1 MESRQLKRDI
11 EALLGDYIGQKLR
24 ENGFDPKGK
33 GASSMLD
40 DLAHYDLA
48 ISVALWWLNKEDGKD
63 LMENFVISPGHI
75 QYPNRAEREAMIL
88 SSFAGLILN
97 SLPVEDILCLYNC
110 KPSAS
115 YAHNQTKSAII
126 HPFAL
131 SYHPFAMLGSYKA
144 VDRSRKH
151 NERLKR
157 WKSIHCK
164 AATTARQPVLPSP
177 SRSSASS
184 FSDSGDSLTEKTEHY
199 EGSQES
205 LQD

>member
-1 MESRQLKRDI
+1 METRKLKRDV
-11 EALLGDYIGQKLR
+11 EALLGDYIGQRLR

-33 GASSMLD
+33 GASTMLD

-63 LMENFVISPGHI
+63 LLENFMISPGDI
-75 QYPNRAEREAMIL
+75 QYPNHKEREAMIL
-88 SSFAGLILN
+88 SSFAGLIMN
-97 SLPVEDILCLYNC
+97 SLPVEDILSLYSC
-110 KPSAS
+110 KPVAA
-115 YAHNQTKSAII
+115 YPQNLTKSAIV
-126 HPFAL
+126 HPFSL

-151 NERLKR
+151 TERLKR

-164 AATTARQPVLPSP
+164 PEQPPALPSP
-177 SRSSASS
+177 SSSSESS
-184 FSDSGDSLTEKTEHY
+184 FSDSGDSLTEKTENY

>member
-1 MESRQLKRDI
+1 MEARRLKRDI
-11 EALLGDYIGQKLR
+11 EALLGDYIGQKLW

-33 GASSMLD
+33 GTSTMLD

-48 ISVALWWLNKEDGKD
+48 ISVALWWLNKDDGKD
-63 LMENFVISPGHI
+63 LMENFIISPGHI
-75 QYPNRAEREAMIL
+75 QYPNRMEREAMIL
-88 SSFAGLILN
+88 SSFAGVIMN
-97 SLPVEDILCLYNC
+97 SLPVKDILSLYNC

-115 YAHNQTKSAII
+115 YPHSQTKSAIV

-144 VDRSRKH
+144 VDHSRKH
-151 NERLKR
+151 TERLKR

-164 AATTARQPVLPSP
+164 AAPAVRQGALPSP
-177 SRSSASS
+177 SCSSESS